1 MRLNLSVASVMD
13 LVFSDLIYKTD
24 QVLCGRHAKK
34 KKKKEEDDDKV
45 QVHDRCVLMLDRKR
59 KNREEREEVTKI
71 KIMLSRRLKINK

>member
-34 KKKKEEDDDKV
+34 KKKKK
-45 QVHDRCVLMLDRKR
+45 KTT
-59 KNREEREEVTKI
+59 TKCKFTI
-71 KIMLSRRLKINK
+71 DAC

>member
-1 MRLNLSVASVMD
+1 MILFTKQIKCSVVG
-13 LVFSDLIYKTD
+13 T
-24 QVLCGRHAKK
+24 QK